1 MRISKNASTA
11 LLALLAQSSASL
23 GSTLRGSDQGDMN
36 ELTRPHSS
44 CNKISEPNSCRS
56 AKDESSFESC
66 VWCECSAIPSECA
79 SVSQA
84 EGLPEAVFNCDN
96 ASQSKIG
103 LSYNFMEGITHSISD
118 DEVDKN
124 FCDASSPRSLSGYMD
139 ITGSKFDAAGEDK
152 HLFYWFFEK
161 RAASVATDKSIPFVV
176 WLTGGPGCS
185 SSLALL
191 TENGPCS
198 VNSAGDDTI
207 VNPNSW
213 IETAHMLWLDQPAG
227 VGFSYGK
234 WTDHNEEMVAE
245 DAYYFL
251 QAFFKSHPEYN
262 ENPIFIVGESYG
274 GHYAPAIA
282 HRVFKGNQEMKKGTD
297 ILNLEGVAVG
307 NGLTDPKIQYQYY
320 ADMAYKNS
328 HDIKTVSKVVYEAM
342 TKATPK
348 CIDLIDQCNDAKT
361 KLMGNF
367 FCQEAFVFCNE
378 ALTTPYML
386 TGLNPYDIR
395 EQCEVKPLC
404 YDFSN
409 VETFLNLDSTRA
421 ALHVTSKSSAKWSSC
436 NYSINKMFSA
446 DWMADLSPKVADLL
460 SGGIPVLIYAGDV
473 DFICNYMG
481 NRAWTL
487 GLEWKHKDEF
497 NEVEDHEWG
506 EKAGLVRTSN
516 GFTFLQVYDAGHM
529 VPSDQPL
536 VALNM
541 ITQFMNGESF

>member
-11 LLALLAQSSASL
+11 LLALLAQSSASF

-234 WTDHNEEMVAE
+234 LTDHNEEMVAE

-320 ADMAYKNS
+320 PEMAFKNS
-328 HDIKTVSKVVYEAM
+328 HNIQTVSEETYKAM
-342 TKATPK
+342 TLAVPE
-348 CIDLIDQCNDAKT
+348 CVDLIDQCNKAT
-361 KLMGNF
+361 LPLETNF
-367 FCQEAFVFCNE
+367 LCQEAKYVCESKITSAYYN
-378 ALTTPYML
+378 

-395 EQCEVKPLC
+395 LECGAHPLC

-409 VETFLNLDSTRA
+409 INKFLNLENTKK
-421 ALHVTSKSSAKWSSC
+421 ALHV
-436 NYSINKMFSA
+436 
-446 DWMADLSPKVADLL
+446 SPKSAEWVTCNDAINGKFAVDEMENFAPQVTDLL
-460 SGGIPVLIYAGDV
+460 EGGIHVLIYAGDA

-481 NRAWTL
+481 NKAWTMAL
-487 GLEWKHKDEF
+487 DWKFQDAF
-497 NEVEDHEWG
+497 NNAKDHEWG
-506 EKAGLVRTSN
+506 EKTGLARTSN

-529 VPSDQPL
+529 VPTDQPE
-536 VALNM
+536 VALSM
-541 ITQFMNGESF
+541 ITMFMKGKEF